1 MWLAVKMFG
10 VKSRKM
16 FAAMKRPAVW
26 RKDITHNITVAIWRK
41 DITHNITVA
50 IWRKDIT
57 HNLATLFGGKILR
70 TR

>member
-10 VKSRKM
+10 VNSHKM
-16 FAAMKRPAVW
+16 FAAVKRPAV
-26 RKDITHNITVAIWRK
+26 WRK